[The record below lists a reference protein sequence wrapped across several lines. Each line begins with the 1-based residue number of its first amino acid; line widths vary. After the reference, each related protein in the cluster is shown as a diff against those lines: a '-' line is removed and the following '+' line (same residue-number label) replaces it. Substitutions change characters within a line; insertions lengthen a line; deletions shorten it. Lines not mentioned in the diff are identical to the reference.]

1 MMLPCR
7 IVYRTCVKGRESES
21 LRSAEFERVLV
32 SEFEKERD
40 RGNSTSRF
48 CPTVVM
54 EPFAYSN
61 AYGELSTYPLFVVDY
76 NGDGTPAQSLRAVQE
91 EA

>member
-1 MMLPCR
+1 M
-7 IVYRTCVKGRESES
+7 
-21 LRSAEFERVLV
+21 
-32 SEFEKERD
+32 
-40 RGNSTSRF
+40 NSTSRF

-76 NGDGTPAQSLRAVQE
+76 NGDGNTDAVFASGTGGGVTIMLNAIPKPGFTLSVTSASLTLVQGATGIATVAV
-91 EA
+91 